1 MTGKTG
7 EIVLIGKMMTL
18 IPLDGMLE
26 LGKTAGMYG
35 VQSAPLPRWGMNG
48 PEWRWGCTQR
58 RKQTGD
64 LGCPMQTLAHC
75 GCISIFP
82 ESFW

>member
-35 VQSAPLPRWGMNG
+35 VQSAPLPR
-48 PEWRWGCTQR
+48 
-58 RKQTGD
+58 
-64 LGCPMQTLAHC
+64 
-75 GCISIFP
+75 
-82 ESFW
+82 